1 MVPDTLPHPSLHGI
15 EKPQLFAIGASRA
28 FGEKVAAACGTAL
41 ASLEERSFEDGEH
54 KIRPLE
60 NVRERDVFVIHSLY
74 GEPSQSVNDK
84 LVRLLCLIGALKD
97 AGAARVTAV
106 TPYLA
111 YARKDRRTKSR
122 DPVTN
127 RYIAKL
133 FEAVA
138 ADRIVALEVHNLVA
152 FENAFDRCRPEHVP
166 SARLF
171 AEYFATR
178 PEIGPLTVVSPDA
191 GGIKRAD
198 LFRQTL
204 QAMTGGGIVPMAFV
218 QKRRSNGVVSG
229 DALVG
234 DVHDRTAIIFDDL
247 IASGTTM
254 LRAAEACRAAGARHV
269 IAAAAHGLF
278 MDGADAV
285 FAKSAI
291 DEIVIL
297 DTVPAFRL
305 TAPAATAKL
314 HIISAAP
321 LFGEFVRRLHTGE
334 SVEELIWPA
343 SSAMDT

>member
-1 MVPDTLPHPSLHGI
+1 MGADKLPDLARQ
-15 EKPQLFAIGASRA
+15 EPQLFAIGTSRV
-28 FGEKVAAACGTAL
+28 FGEKVAAACGVAL
-41 ASLEERSFEDGEH
+41 AGLEERSFEDGEH

-60 NVRERDVFVIHSLY
+60 NVRQRDVFVIHSLY
-74 GEPSQSVNDK
+74 GEPGQSVNDK
-84 LVRLLCLIGALKD
+84 LVRLLCLLGALKD
-97 AGAARVTAV
+97 SGAARVTAI

-122 DPVTN
+122 DPVTS

-138 ADRIVALEVHNLVA
+138 ADRIVALEVHNLAA

-166 SARLF
+166 AARLF
-171 AEYFATR
+171 ADYFRTKSG
-178 PEIGPLTVVSPDA
+178 IGPLAVVSPDA

-204 QAMTGGGIVPMAFV
+204 QVMTGQGDIPMVFV
-218 QKRRSNGVVSG
+218 EKRRSQGIVSG
-229 DALVG
+229 DALTG
-234 DVHDRTAIIFDDL
+234 EVHDRTAVIFDDL

-254 LRAAEACRAAGARHV
+254 LRAAEACRTAGARHV

-285 FAKSAI
+285 FAGSAI

-314 HIISAAP
+314 RVISAAP
-321 LFGEFVRRLHTGE
+321 LVGEFVRRLHTGE

-343 SSAMDT
+343 SSAVDA